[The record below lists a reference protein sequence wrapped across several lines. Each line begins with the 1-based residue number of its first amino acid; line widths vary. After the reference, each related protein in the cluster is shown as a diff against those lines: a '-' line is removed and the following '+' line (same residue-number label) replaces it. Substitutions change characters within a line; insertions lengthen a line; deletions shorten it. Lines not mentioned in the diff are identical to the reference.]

1 MQLFAAHTVNVRT
14 AGPRSSGTLDLG
26 RREMDLLSSSMSLM
40 RLRLRYGPSFSGLT
54 ARPVKSSTTYVPCMS
69 SFRALRDLIVDKELM
84 MSRGRVVVE
93 EYSRGYRVVW
103 DKVEGRSEV

>member
-1 MQLFAAHTVNVRT
+1 
-14 AGPRSSGTLDLG
+14 
-26 RREMDLLSSSMSLM
+26 
-40 RLRLRYGPSFSGLT
+40 
-54 ARPVKSSTTYVPCMS
+54 
-69 SFRALRDLIVDKELM
+69 VDKELM